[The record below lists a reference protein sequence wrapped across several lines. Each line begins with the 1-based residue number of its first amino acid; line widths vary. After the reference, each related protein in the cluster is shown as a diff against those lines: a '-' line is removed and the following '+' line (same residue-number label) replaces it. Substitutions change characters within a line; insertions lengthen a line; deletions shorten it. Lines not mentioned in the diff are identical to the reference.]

1 MELKEKRLTMVLK
14 MWAGI
19 MKASQC
25 LDRTLICYINGA
37 PLNEFKQEAVSIYC
51 NLGRSFGS
59 NVKDSMHRERPGQG
73 ELKRII
79 FASHPGER

>member
-1 MELKEKRLTMVLK
+1 MLK

-37 PLNEFKQEAVSIYC
+37 PLNEFKQEADVPYLHFRKILWQQC
-51 NLGRSFGS
+51 EGFNAQRETRAGRT
-59 NVKDSMHRERPGQG
+59 
-73 ELKRII
+73 KRII